1 MSDTWKHH
9 ECPRCAS
16 TAEVH
21 EGFCWMCG
29 WDMRVKA
36 DICDRCGLVI
46 EEGSSCESC
55 IPDPTAGWGDW
66 HPPNEEEDE

>member
-29 WDMRVKA
+29 RDMRAKA

-46 EEGSSCESC
+46 EENTKCETC
-55 IPDPTAGWGDW
+55 IVDPTEGWGDW
-66 HPPNEEEDE
+66 SSDEDDDE

>member
-1 MSDTWKHH
+1 
-9 ECPRCAS
+9 
-16 TAEVH
+16 
-21 EGFCWMCG
+21 MCG